1 VKLALTFDTEFPGRP
16 TSPGVEDRILAAL
29 DAAGAKA
36 TFFLQGRWTRANPET
51 ARRIVE
57 ARHSIGNHSNYHA
70 PMNGLNDELLRHDI
84 RKAEDTIQTVT
95 GVDPRPLFRCPFGAG
110 QDDER
115 VLAALEELG
124 YRHIGWDVDPRDWEE
139 GRTAEELER
148 LVLEATLEDT
158 SDKTLLLHAWP
169 IATAEALPLIL
180 ATLAAKS
187 VDFAP
192 AAGI

>member
-1 VKLALTFDTEFPGRP
+1 
-16 TSPGVEDRILAAL
+16 
-29 DAAGAKA
+29 
-36 TFFLQGRWTRANPET
+36 
-51 ARRIVE
+51 
-57 ARHSIGNHSNYHA
+57 
-70 PMNGLNDELLRHDI
+70 MNGLNDALLRHDI
-84 RKAEDTIQTVT
+84 RKAEDTIRTVT
-95 GVDPRPLFRCPFGAG
+95 AVDPSPLFRCPFGAG

-148 LVLEATLEDT
+148 LVLEATLEAT

-180 ATLAAKS
+180 GTLAAKN

-192 AAGI
+192 AGGI

>member
-1 VKLALTFDTEFPGRP
+1 
-16 TSPGVEDRILAAL
+16 
-29 DAAGAKA
+29 
-36 TFFLQGRWTRANPET
+36 
-51 ARRIVE
+51 
-57 ARHSIGNHSNYHA
+57 
-70 PMNGLNDELLRHDI
+70 M
-84 RKAEDTIQTVT
+84 
-95 GVDPRPLFRCPFGAG
+95 
-110 QDDER
+110 
-115 VLAALEELG
+115 LAALEELG

-180 ATLAAKS
+180 GTLAAKS